1 MKRKHFA
8 YPYIVWMV
16 IFTIMPML
24 LVVYFAFTDAPA
36 ESTIT
41 FSHLIKFFDPIY
53 LKVLWRSLYSAFFCT
68 VICFLIGYPIS
79 YILSKSKVSSVWI
92 MLFVLPMWINLL
104 LRTYAWMS
112 LLENTGVINSI
123 LVYLGFERV
132 QLLYNAR
139 AVMLG
144 MVYNFLPFMILPTYT
159 VLKKMDQSVI
169 EAARDLGASRRQVFF
184 RVTLPLS
191 LPGIISGIIMVFMPS
206 VTTFVISRLLGG
218 SQFMMFG
225 DLIEQQFMA
234 SGNWNF
240 GSLLSVVMMILI
252 LLTMTALT
260 NISGSDDDRS
270 SII

>member
-16 IFTIMPML
+16 IFTILPML
-24 LVVYFAFTDAPA
+24 LVLYYAFTDAP
-36 ESTIT
+36 EDSSVSFT
-41 FSHLIKFFDPIY
+41 HLIKFFDPIY
-53 LKVLWRSLYSAFFCT
+53 LKVLWRSLYTAFLCT
-68 VICFLIGYPIS
+68 VICFLIGYPVS
-79 YILSKSKVSSVWI
+79 YFLARSKVNSIWI
-92 MLFVLPMWINLL
+92 LLFVLPMWINLL

-112 LLENTGVINSI
+112 LLENTGVINS
-123 LVYLGFERV
+123 LLEYLGFHKV

-139 AVMLG
+139 AVLLG

-159 VLKKMDQSVI
+159 VLQKMDKSIV
-169 EAARDLGASRRQVFF
+169 EAAKDLGAGSTQIFF
-184 RVTLPLS
+184 RITLPLS
-191 LPGIISGIIMVFMPS
+191 IPGIVSGVIMVFMPA

-240 GSLLSVVMMILI
+240 GSLLSVVMMIII
-252 LLTMTALT
+252 LLTMMAL
-260 NISGSDDDRS
+260 NKVSGNTDDRS
-270 SII
+270 AII